1 MQNLSLDIA
10 NHHGRVL
17 QLLEL
22 ARSLQ
27 NLVNI
32 EDPDERYGEAFDRI
46 IKLQENVEFSL
57 RRLLAFRESWNNQE
71 MLVNR
76 LENWM
81 TRAERELA
89 LVNDPTGGHMRQ
101 FWVSFI
107 FNYFFKAF
115 ANSSKIIIS
124 SKIPL

>member
-1 MQNLSLDIA
+1 MSLDIA
-10 NHHGRVL
+10 KHHGRLL

-22 ARSLQ
+22 ARNVQ

-32 EDPDERYGEAFDRI
+32 EDPDERYVEAFDTI
-46 IKLQENVEFSL
+46 VKLQENVDLSL
-57 RRLLAFRESWNNQE
+57 RRLLAFRDSWTNQE

-89 LVNDPTGGHMRQ
+89 AVNDPTGGHMRQ
-101 FWVSFI
+101 FWVSMSF
-107 FNYFFKAF
+107 
-115 ANSSKIIIS
+115 
-124 SKIPL
+124 